1 MSNAWLKYDEKE
13 TQACMDFNK
22 DYMAFISKC
31 KTERVCVKESI
42 RIAQEAGYKDFK
54 EMMEKGESL
63 KPQDKIY
70 YNMMNKSLVLMHV
83 GSDPL
88 EKGMNLLGAHV
99 DSPRMDLKQHP
110 LYEKD
115 GLAYLDTHY
124 YGGIK
129 KYQWVTIPLAL
140 YGVVCK
146 KDGSV
151 VDICIGDE
159 EDDPV
164 FVVSDLLIHLAS
176 KQMQQTASEV
186 VTGENLNVTFGS
198 IPVKDEEKEPV
209 KKNILA
215 LLKKKYDIEE
225 DDFLSAEIE
234 VVPAGKARNCGLDE
248 SMILGYGH
256 DDRICAY
263 PSLMAQLEM
272 KEVARTCVTLLVDKE
287 EIGSVGA
294 TGMHSRF
301 FENFIAEVFNALGDY
316 SEIKVRR
323 AFQNSHMLSSDV
335 CAAHDPNYPEVTSDR
350 NMGAF
355 GEGLAIC
362 KYTGSRGKSG
372 CNDASAEFLA
382 KLRKIFDGNDVS
394 WQTSELGKVDAGG
407 GGTIAYIMG
416 NYGMNVVDA
425 GVPVHN
431 MHAPNELCS
440 KADIYEAYKGYIAF
454 LKECK

>member
-13 TQACMDFNK
+13 TQACMEFGKN
-22 DYMAFISKC
+22 YMEFISKC
-31 KTERVCVKESI
+31 KSERVCVRESI
-42 RIAQEAGYKDFK
+42 KLAQAAGYRDFK
-54 EMMEKGESL
+54 EIMENGESL
-63 KPQDKIY
+63 KAQDKIY
-70 YNMMNKSLVLMHV
+70 YNMMNKSIVLMHL
-83 GSDPL
+83 GNDPL

-140 YGVVCK
+140 YGVICK
-146 KDGSV
+146 KNGEV
-151 VDICIGDE
+151 IDICIGDK

-176 KQMQQTASEV
+176 KQLQKNASEV
-186 VTGENLNVTFGS
+186 VEGENLNVTFGS
-198 IPVKDEEKEPV
+198 IPVKEEEKEAV
-209 KKNILA
+209 KTNILS

-234 VVPAGKARNCGLDE
+234 VVPAGKARSCGLDE

-272 KEVARTCVTLLVDKE
+272 KDVDRTCVTLLVDKE
-287 EIGSVGA
+287 EVGSIGA

-301 FENFIAEVFNALGDY
+301 FENFVAEVFYALGDY
-316 SEIKVRR
+316 SDIKVRR
-323 AFQNSHMLSSDV
+323 ALQNSHMLSSDV

-350 NMGAF
+350 NMGEF
-355 GEGLAIC
+355 GNGLAIC
-362 KYTGSRGKSG
+362 KYTGARGKSG
-372 CNDASAEFLA
+372 CNDASAEFMA
-382 KLRKIFDGNDVS
+382 ILRRIFDDNNVS

-431 MHAPNELCS
+431 MHSPAELCS